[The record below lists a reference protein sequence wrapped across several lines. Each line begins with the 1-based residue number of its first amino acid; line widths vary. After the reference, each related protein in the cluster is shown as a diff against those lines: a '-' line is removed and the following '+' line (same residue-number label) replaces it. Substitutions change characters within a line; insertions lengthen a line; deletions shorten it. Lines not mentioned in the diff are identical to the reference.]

1 MTSRGSEKKGSNNE
15 RNMNMRVEPHVHERN
30 HMGTGERGKA
40 SKPTKE
46 KKYETQTLRTG
57 RNEET
62 MNVIWGN

>member
-46 KKYETQTLRTG
+46 KSMRH
-57 RNEET
+57 RH
-62 MNVIWGN
+62 

>member
-15 RNMNMRVEPHVHERN
+15 RNMNMRVEPH
-30 HMGTGERGKA
+30 GSRGKGK
-40 SKPTKE
+40 SIKTHKR

-62 MNVIWGN
+62 MNLIWGN